1 MCPWVLFGTLF
12 SNWVPFW
19 PSFFRKTPEKFKNYI
34 SLHSERAEGELR
46 GRVVRDEALR
56 PTGTP
61 PPRCFFREEEFFI
74 FNIKGDQKGP
84 FFKRRRPNEDIK
96 KKKKKKKSKTY
107 PSIFLGIASA
117 FSPEGRCSGM
127 FVSTFFTYSP

>member
-1 MCPWVLFGTLF
+1 MGTIVFSTARLFIGSPNGSLVLFRTLF

-61 PPRCFFREEEFFI
+61 PSRCFFREEEFFI
-74 FNIKGDQKGP
+74 CNIKESKRDHFSREGDQM
-84 FFKRRRPNEDIK
+84 R
-96 KKKKKKKSKTY
+96 
-107 PSIFLGIASA
+107 IF
-117 FSPEGRCSGM
+117 
-127 FVSTFFTYSP
+127 